1 MMFIKKIFSILP
13 LYVLIS
19 CNRNEVAQGKDNK
32 IDNVT
37 INDSTNI
44 FSKYINTFHQE
55 IEQLKTKNEDKTK
68 PLKKER
74 KSIIENSFN
83 ELQHKILHIINQY
96 RCDYLIPVE
105 NTLPQ
110 NKNVQSLFN
119 NYKKI
124 FKQLNSNENLN
135 LLMIKFRKKIYKDL
149 VKTLV
154 NNDNNRKTCK
164 NTIKA
169 YCKQYEVFLNFIF
182 VESKNFDI
190 YL

>member
-19 CNRNEVAQGKDNK
+19 CNRNEVAQEKDNK

-44 FSKYINTFHQE
+44 FSKDINTFHKE
-55 IEQLKTKNEDKTK
+55 IEQLKTGNTNNGTLEQKREKII
-68 PLKKER
+68 
-74 KSIIENSFN
+74 KSSFN
-83 ELQHKILHIINQY
+83 KLKHKILNTISKY

-110 NKNVQSLFN
+110 NQKVQSLFD

-124 FKQLNSNENLN
+124 FIQLDSNENLHPI
-135 LLMIKFRKKIYKDL
+135 MVKFHKEICKDL
-149 VKTLV
+149 VKTLI
-154 NNDNNRKTCK
+154 NNDNDKKTCE
-164 NTIKA
+164 NTIET
-169 YCKQYEVFLNFIF
+169 YCKQYAVFLNFIF

>member
-1 MMFIKKIFSILP
+1 MMFIKKFFSILP

-19 CNRNEVAQGKDNK
+19 CNRSEVAKEKDNK

-37 INDSTNI
+37 INDSTNV
-44 FSKYINTFHQE
+44 FSKYINTFHKE

-74 KSIIENSFN
+74 KGIIKNSFN
-83 ELQHKILHIINQY
+83 ELQHKILHTINQY
-96 RCDYLIPVE
+96 RYDYLIPVE

-124 FKQLNSNENLN
+124 FEQLNSNENLHPI
-135 LLMIKFRKKIYKDL
+135 MVKFHKEICKDL
-149 VKTLV
+149 VKTLINN
-154 NNDNNRKTCK
+154 NNDRKTCK